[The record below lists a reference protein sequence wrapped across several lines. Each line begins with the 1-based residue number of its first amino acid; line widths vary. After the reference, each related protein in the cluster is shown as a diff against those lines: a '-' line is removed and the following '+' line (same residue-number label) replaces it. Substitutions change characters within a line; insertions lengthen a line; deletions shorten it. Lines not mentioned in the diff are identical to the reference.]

1 MASLSGADLKAALDF
16 VAEAHEFESIDAF
29 RIGIQPGLQRLVPGD
44 LVGYN
49 EVEPGGEAMV
59 LTYPV
64 QVPESIGAELARL
77 AHEHPL
83 VMAQVRGDIRT
94 QKISDFLTQRQFHA
108 LELYAELYRKIGA
121 EDQIAFGLP
130 GPTVIGI
137 ALNRASRSFSE
148 RDRTLLDLLSPHLAQ
163 AHRRTLEREQ
173 AALAMA
179 ALDRGLA
186 EQDAAV
192 VLVDAGGAIAFASGR
207 APQLLAEYFPE
218 ARGRGAALP
227 PPLAE
232 WLDSPAGAGVP
243 APFEVGAEH
252 GALTLRADPGAGG
265 GWLLTLEEE
274 PLPTPERLRD
284 LGLTRRQAE
293 ILALLASGAGVAEIA
308 ADLYLSPATVRKHLE
323 NVYQRL
329 NVHTRAEA
337 IAKARQTR

>member
-16 VAEAHEFESIDAF
+16 VAEAHEFETIDAF

-49 EVEPGGEAMV
+49 EVDPGGEALV
-59 LTYPV
+59 LTYPE
-64 QVPESIGAELARL
+64 QVPESIGGELARL

-83 VMAQVRGDIRT
+83 VMAQVGGDNRT
-94 QKISDFLTQRQFHA
+94 QKISDFLSQRQFHA
-108 LELYAELYRKIGA
+108 LELYTELYRKIDA

-163 AHRRTLEREQ
+163 AHRRALERER
-173 AALAMA
+173 AVTVMA
-179 ALDRGLA
+179 ALERGLA
-186 EQDAAV
+186 GQDAAV
-192 VLVDAGGAIAFASGR
+192 VLVDAGGVIAFASVR
-207 APQLLAEYFPE
+207 APRLLAEYFPE

-227 PPLAE
+227 PLVAE
-232 WLDSPAGAGVP
+232 WLAAPAGAAGPVP
-243 APFEVGAEH
+243 LEVGAEH
-252 GALTLRADPGAGG
+252 GTLTLRADPGPGG

-274 PLPTPERLRD
+274 PLPTPERLRG

-293 ILALLASGAGVAEIA
+293 ILSLLAAGAGVAEIA

-323 NVYQRL
+323 NVYTRL
-329 NVHTRAEA
+329 GVHTRAEA
-337 IAKARQTR
+337 IARARTA